1 MLCINALYDNFC
13 VHVVL
18 KPWPPRFLSK
28 KKSCILLF
36 VQSKM
41 PKIIVTGL
49 LVQKS
54 CNIKKTTKLQ
64 KSLYRISVPPPTQT
78 AILLRSW
85 IGRKK
90 VIPRSASDILLSLKN
105 TLHCILNQ
113 TKTFQFR
120 RIFIQFYINSVN
132 S

>member
-1 MLCINALYDNFC
+1 
-13 VHVVL
+13 
-18 KPWPPRFLSK
+18 LSK
-28 KKSCILLF
+28 KKLYSPF

-54 CNIKKTTKLQ
+54 CNIKKLLNYKNHCTEFR
-64 KSLYRISVPPPTQT
+64 SRRPPKQPFC
-78 AILLRSW
+78 LDPEFEE
-85 IGRKK
+85 KK